1 MEKIKP
7 SLTLAICIIL
17 TLSLFNACFKSQTQK
32 NTEKGVYHLVKK
44 NETVEMIA
52 AAYGYSLPKLIRV
65 NNIAD
70 KNSVREGSVLFI
82 PSASRVKDVASEVK
96 NKNTEANI
104 KVAKNKSDN
113 VEHAA
118 KKEVVKEAKV
128 STEKPVA
135 AQKKETIKNV
145 NEPRTQKSKIV
156 IVAEPAAKAVQ
167 EKKTSNE
174 IIPPQSGKP
183 VPEKKMPDRKD
194 KAAKKD
200 ANEMKTL
207 AEINPAAQKIETIKT
222 AQSPETKQSKA
233 AVPEEPSA
241 EAIPNKK
248 SSEDKN
254 APQLKAIVPEKKLQA
269 GKNNFIWPV
278 KGEVTA
284 KFGVQPNKTFNNWIK
299 IISAEDTK
307 VKAAESGIIIFSSN
321 LKNYGETII
330 IRHMDNFATV
340 YTHLRKRYVKID
352 KNVKKGETI
361 ALLGEKDEKGQVY
374 MNFEIRMQGKAR
386 NPLQFLP

>member
-7 SLTLAICIIL
+7 SLTLVICIIL
-17 TLSLFNACFKSQTQK
+17 SLSLFNACFKSQTQK

-52 AAYGYSLPKLIRV
+52 AAYGYSLPKLIRI
-65 NNIAD
+65 NNIND
-70 KNSVREGSVLFI
+70 VNSVKEGSVLFI
-82 PSASRVKDVASEVK
+82 PSAPRVKDVVGEVK
-96 NKNTEANI
+96 NKNTWT
-104 KVAKNKSDN
+104 DN
-113 VEHAA
+113 SLA
-118 KKEVVKEAKV
+118 KKEVVKEAKG

-135 AQKKETIKNV
+135 AQKKETIKKA
-145 NEPRTQKSKIV
+145 NEPRTQKSKMV
-156 IVAEPAAKAVQ
+156 IVAEPAVKTFQ
-167 EKKTSNE
+167 EEKTSDE
-174 IIPPQSGKP
+174 IMPLQSGKP
-183 VPEKKMPDRKD
+183 VPEKKMPGQMDI
-194 KAAKKD
+194 AVKKD
-200 ANEMKTL
+200 ISEVKTP

-222 AQSPETKQSKA
+222 VQSPETKQSKGV
-233 AVPEEPSA
+233 VPQESSTVT
-241 EAIPNKK
+241 IPNKK
-248 SSEDKN
+248 KSEDKN
-254 APQLKAIVPEKKLQA
+254 VPQLKSTVPEKKLQA

-361 ALLGEKDEKGQVY
+361 ALLGEKDDTGKAY

-386 NPLQFLP
+386 NPVQFLP